1 MYLFFDTE
9 TTGFAD
15 FSKAPSDESQPKIL
29 SLAAILTD
37 AEGKEMSVYKTL
49 IKHPGFTIDEQGE
62 AFMVNGITNAA
73 VEKYGTDLESALIM
87 FKELSALAEMKIA
100 HFYRFDGFLM
110 KGAYMRAGVDQGE
123 VIDKYCTMTG
133 IKPITGKGGLSDA
146 YEHCTGRKLV
156 NGHDSLNDAR
166 ACKNVFF
173 WIKKNGH
180 YAPQERKVPAAKKGA
195 AA

>member
-1 MYLFFDTE
+1 MYVFFDTE
-9 TTGFAD
+9 TSGLAD
-15 FSKAPSDESQPKIL
+15 FAKSPSDESQPKIL

-37 AEGKEMSVYKTL
+37 AEGREMSVYKTL

-62 AFMVNGITNAA
+62 AFKVNGITQAQ
-73 VEKYGTDLESALIM
+73 VDKYGTGINNALAA
-87 FKELSALAEMKIA
+87 FGSLSLRAEMKIA
-100 HFYRFDGFLM
+100 HFYRFDGFLL
-110 KGAYMRAGVDQGE
+110 KGAYEKAGMDSGP

-133 IKPITGKGGLSDA
+133 IKPITGEGSLAAA

-180 YAPQERKVPAAKKGA
+180 YKPQERKVPAAKKGEA
-195 AA
+195 A